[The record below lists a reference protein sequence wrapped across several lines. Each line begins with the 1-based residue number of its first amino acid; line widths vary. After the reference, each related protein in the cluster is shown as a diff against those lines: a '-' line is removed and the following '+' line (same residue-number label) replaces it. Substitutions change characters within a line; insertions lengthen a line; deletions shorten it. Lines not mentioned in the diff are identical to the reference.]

1 MHFSVDRS
9 RKCTKEKQQKQPKI
23 NQGITLAV
31 MLDEIL
37 TRFRSNGEFFSVPVF
52 YWSRLS
58 VKKFASTV
66 SVKRGTSAVPRYF
79 RHTQPAT
86 NKRIAE
92 GQHSTQETYHR
103 YRTTPNDNLYLVIK
117 MCYMSLISERE
128 DIGSFLSESFSPKFS
143 TFIYF
148 SRAIIQYSIF
158 IFLIYKIPNI
168 GMLTNELDIFGSLWR
183 ISRIV
188 TERLRI
194 YWHIPPII
202 SKL

>member
-1 MHFSVDRS
+1 MEYFFLYRNSGMHFSVDRS

-52 YWSRLS
+52 YWSRMS
-58 VKKFASTV
+58 VKIFASTV

-117 MCYMSLISERE
+117 MCYMSLISRARRYRVILIGELFPQIF
-128 DIGSFLSESFSPKFS
+128 DIYLFLS
-143 TFIYF
+143 
-148 SRAIIQYSIF
+148 RNYSIF
-158 IFLIYKIPNI
+158 HIYFPD
-168 GMLTNELDIFGSLWR
+168 L
-183 ISRIV
+183 
-188 TERLRI
+188 
-194 YWHIPPII
+194 
-202 SKL
+202 